1 MKSGGFKTLVPRS
14 LAARLIILLL
24 LALVVSQAVSVVIFL
39 DERQTAVRLGHQ
51 QQLLG
56 RTAAV
61 VRLLRDTPPELHGRI
76 VRTASAPRLQFWL
89 ADRSAVDA
97 REVTRRGRVLAAR
110 LAELL
115 GESAVTV
122 LVRVSHES
130 EGWLRAPRGWHDK
143 MGTDEIERD
152 DDDRRGDDRRR
163 RRRDA
168 LWLTISVLTPG
179 GGWLNAA
186 TDLPPAPT
194 PWAWPSLVSM
204 AVMAAAI
211 ALIVVVM
218 VRHITRPLKRLA
230 EAADRLGRGEQLD
243 AIPEDGPEEV
253 RRSTR
258 AFNRMSERLA
268 RFVQDRTRMLA
279 SISHDL
285 RTPITTL
292 RLRAEF
298 VDDRETREKLLQ
310 TLEEMQRM
318 TEATLALAQD
328 QAAQE
333 ETRSV
338 DLAALLGS
346 LCDDLSDLG
355 HDVGFAEAE
364 RLPYPCRPTSLK
376 RAIRNLIE
384 NAVAYGTRARVRLE
398 QGTQEPGTQEIAII
412 IEDDGPGIPEADRER
427 VFEPFVRLEE
437 SRSRETGGV
446 GLGMAIARSV
456 VRGHGGDITLHNRVG
471 GGLSTV
477 VHLPTA

>member
-1 MKSGGFKTLVPRS
+1 MKTGGFKILVPRS

-24 LALVVSQAVSVVIFL
+24 LALVVSQTASVIIFL
-39 DERQTAVRLGHQ
+39 DERKTAVRLGHQ
-51 QQLLG
+51 QQILG

-61 VRLLRDTPPELHGRI
+61 VRLLRDTPRELHDRI
-76 VRTASAPRLQFWL
+76 VRTASAPRLRFWL
-89 ADRSAVDA
+89 ADRSAIDA
-97 REVTRRGRVLAAR
+97 RDVAGRRDLRLTRRLAA
-110 LAELL
+110 LL
-115 GESAVTV
+115 GDSAVEV
-122 LVRVSHES
+122 LVRVSHEG
-130 EGWLRAPRGWHDK
+130 EGWFRPRPA
-143 MGTDEIERD
+143 RRSRLD
-152 DDDRRGDDRRR
+152 DDNGHNGDDRRR
-163 RRRDA
+163 PRHEG
-168 LWLTISVLTPG
+168 LWLTMSVLTAG

-218 VRHITRPLKRLA
+218 VRRITRPLQRLA
-230 EAADRLGRGEQLD
+230 EAADRLGRGEQLE

-258 AFNRMSERLA
+258 AFNRMNERLG

-298 VDDRETREKLLQ
+298 VDDQETKEKLLQ
-310 TLEEMQRM
+310 TLEEMERI
-318 TEATLALAQD
+318 TEATLTLAQN
-328 QAAQE
+328 QEAQE
-333 ETRSV
+333 ETRRV
-338 DLAALLGS
+338 DLAALVAS

-355 HDVGFAEAE
+355 HDVDFAEAE
-364 RLPYPCRPTSLK
+364 RLPYLCRPTSLK

-384 NAVAYGTRARVRLE
+384 NAVAYGTRARIRLE
-398 QGTQEPGTQEIAII
+398 RKADEIVII
-412 IEDDGPGIPEADRER
+412 IEDDGPGIPEAEVER

-446 GLGMAIARSV
+446 GLGMGMAIARSI
-456 VRGHGGDITLHNRVG
+456 VRGHGGDITLDNRAG

-477 VHLPTA
+477 IHLPNA